1 MSSVFFNKGE
11 NCIAAGRLFVE
22 DSIHDQFVQKVVS
35 FAAESSLGQPPVLQG
50 VEGREA
56 GLGQVESGTVHLSQE
71 TLRQSCILFHVFLL
85 FQQEIVTLQLKL
97 T

>member
-35 FAAESSLGQPPVLQG
+35 FAAEPSLGQPPVLQG

-56 GLGQVESGTVHLSQE
+56 GLGRVESGTVHLSQE
-71 TLRQSCILFHVFLL
+71 TLRQSLSFFTCFYYFS
-85 FQQEIVTLQLKL
+85 KK
-97 T
+97 

>member
-35 FAAESSLGQPPVLQG
+35 STAESSLGQPRVLQG
-50 VEGREA
+50 AGDREA
-56 GLGQVESGTVHLSQE
+56 GLGHVASGTVHLSEE
-71 TLRQSCILFHVFLL
+71 TIGQSCILFHL
-85 FQQEIVTLQLKL
+85 FFYCFRKK
-97 T
+97 